1 MKYLRTKIIIPQ
13 MIKGKNKLIK
23 AQVPLEFLG
32 SKYTFAIFELVINI
46 VFKEKYK
53 TIEIENND
61 NFK

>member
-13 MIKGKNKLIK
+13 MIKGKNKLIR
-23 AQVPLEFLG
+23 AQVPFEFLG
-32 SKYTFAIFELVINI
+32 SKYTLAIFELVINI